1 MLTDDSSEEKIKSRP
16 RKNRFLQSLE
26 HKKAVNSAYFSHV
39 DGTRLLTTDQH
50 SELRIYKGPFWD
62 LERVLPHP
70 HRQFQHL
77 TPIKATWHPLVDL
90 VVAGRY
96 PDPNFPGFI
105 EGKKYNFLEI
115 RGFLCLMEL
124 FKFTRIHLVKGHI
137 FVIFPY

>member
-1 MLTDDSSEEKIKSRP
+1 M
-16 RKNRFLQSLE
+16 
-26 HKKAVNSAYFSHV
+26 
-39 DGTRLLTTDQH
+39 
-50 SELRIYKGPFWD
+50 RIYKGPFWD

-105 EGKKYNFLEI
+105 EGKKYIFFLEI
-115 RGFLCLMEL
+115 RGFLKEL
-124 FKFTRIHLVKGHI
+124 PYKSSIDNIKKCAIDPNCIFKYFAHM
-137 FVIFPY
+137 